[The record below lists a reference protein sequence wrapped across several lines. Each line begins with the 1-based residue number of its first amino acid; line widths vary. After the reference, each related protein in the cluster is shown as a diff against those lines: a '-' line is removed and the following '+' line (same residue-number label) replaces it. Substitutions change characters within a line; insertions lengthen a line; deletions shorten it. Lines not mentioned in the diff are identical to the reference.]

1 MVTRVSDG
9 IVPVIMW
16 LNFRGR
22 VSMRKV
28 FNHCLVLLCLPF
40 SMAVQ
45 GATVLFLN
53 PGYTDETFWVS
64 YSTFMQA
71 AARDLGMQLEVQ
83 YSQRSPERAIEQAR
97 TALQGQ
103 HRPDYL
109 IFVNEQYIAP
119 QILRLSQGSGVK
131 LFMVNNGLTR
141 EQAQLI
147 GPDDAQYA
155 GWLGSMV
162 TNDEEGGYLM
172 LKELIRQRGPIEPG
186 HTLDLLAFSGVKN
199 TPASRWREKGMKRA
213 LSEHPQVRLRQMVYG
228 EWNQQR
234 AYEQARQLFKRYPD
248 TALVW
253 SANDEMAFGAMR
265 AAQEAGYTPGS
276 DVLFSAVNSSI
287 SALESRISGRLSA
300 LVAGHFTL
308 GGWAMVLLND
318 DSKGVDFKRFGG
330 RDRQVPVLQLLNAE
344 QAATLLKVIRSQAFN
359 LPFTSFSAQGKP
371 ANYRYPFTLDS
382 LLHMPQTPAK

>member
-1 MVTRVSDG
+1 MPDG
-9 IVPVIMW
+9 IVPVMMR
-16 LNFRGR
+16 LNFLGQ
-22 VSMRKV
+22 VSMLKA
-28 FNHCLVLLCLPF
+28 FSQCLIILTLPF

-45 GATVLFLN
+45 GANVLFIN
-53 PGYTDETFWVS
+53 PGLADETFWVS
-64 YSTFMQA
+64 YSDFMQA
-71 AARDLGMQLEVQ
+71 AANSLGMQLEVQ
-83 YSQRSPERAIEQAR
+83 YAQRSPQKAIEQAR
-97 TALQGQ
+97 AALQGP

-109 IFVNEQYIAP
+109 VFVNEQYVAP
-119 QILRLSQGSGVK
+119 QILRLSHGSGVK
-131 LFMVNNGLTR
+131 LFMVNNGLTQ
-141 EQAQLI
+141 EQAQLMETD
-147 GPDDAQYA
+147 GARYS

-172 LKELIRQRGPIEPG
+172 LSELIRQHGPIAPG
-186 HTLDLLAFSGVKN
+186 QTVDLLAFSGVKN
-199 TPASRWREKGMKRA
+199 TPASRWREKGMQRA
-213 LSEHPQVRLRQMVYG
+213 LNEHPHVRLRQMVYG
-228 EWNQQR
+228 EWNEQR
-234 AYEQARQLFKRYPD
+234 AYEQAQQLFKRYPD

-265 AAQEAGYTPGS
+265 AAQEAGHAPGR
-276 DVLFSAVNSSI
+276 DILFSAVNSSVA
-287 SALESRISGRLSA
+287 ALESRISGRLSA

-308 GGWAMVLLND
+308 GGWAMVLLSD

-359 LPFTSFSAQGKP
+359 LRFTSFSAQGKP